1 MTRGY
6 REDIDWLRAIAVMA
20 VIAFHFEV
28 TRHVHTHAASS
39 SLRASLNSSG

>member
-20 VIAFHFEV
+20 VIALFFAQRIPTRQPGDVDEV
-28 TRHVHTHAASS
+28 RPEA
-39 SLRASLNSSG
+39 